1 LIIKTNITI
10 GNKERDMDIIA
21 KAVAEALA
29 KKNIDVQGE
38 YTKACRGSRLCGK
51 NIPMG
56 NPNKRNILHKGILH
70 TDHTIEQPT
79 TKED

>member
-1 LIIKTNITI
+1 M
-10 GNKERDMDIIA
+10 DMLA

-29 KKNIDVQGE
+29 KKGIDVQGE
-38 YTKACRGSRLCGK
+38 YTKASRGSRVCGK

-56 NPNKRNILHKGILH
+56 NPNRRNILHKGILH

>member
-1 LIIKTNITI
+1 
-10 GNKERDMDIIA
+10 MDIIA

-38 YTKACRGSRLCGK
+38 YTKAARRSRLCGK
-51 NIPMG
+51 NIPIG
-56 NPNKRNILHKGILH
+56 SSKRNIMHKGVMH

-79 TKED
+79 TKEDS

>member
-1 LIIKTNITI
+1 M
-10 GNKERDMDIIA
+10 DMLA

-38 YTKACRGSRLCGK
+38 YTKACKGSRLCGK

-70 TDHTIEQPT
+70 KDHIIEQPT
-79 TKED
+79 TNKKND